1 MPAHQNNVKQKRKI
15 KVKGKKEKWSIQHVL
30 MADFLFYFCLGN
42 EIMVRKM
49 YHM

>member
-30 MADFLFYFCLGN
+30 MADFLFYFILFLP
-42 EIMVRKM
+42 RK
-49 YHM
+49 